1 MNYQCTQPFLYLLYG
16 RVSCKTFIVI
26 FQSYPMVMA
35 MYLSIISRVT
45 FEDYRLFLTY
55 ISDYSQQNNKQ
66 VNYNCGYM
74 KNMKINYT
82 RISLNFPVLSAHM
95 KNSVT
100 MCVVLK
106 QLDPCIWMVT
116 SCLLVLCA
124 TLILVPGWFWVII

>member
-1 MNYQCTQPFLYLLYG
+1 MRNSNMQCMWIINALNPSSIYYMAEFHVKHLLLFFSHTRWWWLCIY
-16 RVSCKTFIVI
+16 
-26 FQSYPMVMA
+26 QSYPEWLLRTVGFFSHT
-35 MYLSIISRVT
+35 YQITHNKTTNRWITIVDT
-45 FEDYRLFLTY
+45 WKTWKLT
-55 ISDYSQQNNKQ
+55 
-66 VNYNCGYM
+66 
-74 KNMKINYT
+74 NYT

-124 TLILVPGWFWVII
+124 T